1 MLDQANGLREKMKN
15 QQPGNPGRKAGKKT
29 RVLAVASGK
38 GGVGKSNFALNF
50 ALSLIEQNKKVLI
63 FDVDLGFA
71 NIEVLLGLM
80 PRETIA
86 TMIEKDLAV
95 QDIIEEGPNGLLFIS
110 GGNGFNELFQMND
123 LKLEKIF
130 KEFGTLQGKVDY
142 IILDTGAGLSYEN
155 LRFILAADDVILVT
169 TPEPTSITD
178 AYSVV
183 KMVQSIDPNV
193 HLKLVVN
200 QCISEKEGQQTAD
213 NFKQATE
220 QFLGKEIGSLG
231 CIPSDARVPEA
242 VKRQQPLLLA
252 YPNSESATAIRQI
265 ASGFLQLPLPY
276 KLGLKG
282 FIMKILFK

>member
-1 MLDQANGLREKMKN
+1 MLDQANQLREKMMVKKAEKPN
-15 QQPGNPGRKAGKKT
+15 RKSAKKT
-29 RVLAVASGK
+29 RVLAITSGK

-50 ALSLIEQNKKVLI
+50 ALSLIEQHKKVLI

-71 NIEVLLGLM
+71 NIDVLLGRI

-86 TMIEKDLAV
+86 TMIDKDLAA

-110 GGNGFNELFQMND
+110 GGNGFNDLFQMDD
-123 LKLEKIF
+123 LKLQKFFRELAA
-130 KEFGTLQGKVDY
+130 LQGEVDY

-183 KMVQSIDPNV
+183 KLVHGKDPNV
-193 HLKLVVN
+193 HMKLVVN
-200 QCISEKEGQQTAD
+200 QCTSIREGRQTAD
-213 NFKQATE
+213 NFKRAAE
-220 QFLGKEIGSLG
+220 QFLGKEIGALG
-231 CIPSDARVPEA
+231 SIPSDSHIPEA
-242 VKRQQPLLLA
+242 VKKQKPLLLA
-252 YPNSESATAIRQI
+252 YPNSEAARAIRQMT
-265 ASGFLQLPLPY
+265 SEFLELRMPY